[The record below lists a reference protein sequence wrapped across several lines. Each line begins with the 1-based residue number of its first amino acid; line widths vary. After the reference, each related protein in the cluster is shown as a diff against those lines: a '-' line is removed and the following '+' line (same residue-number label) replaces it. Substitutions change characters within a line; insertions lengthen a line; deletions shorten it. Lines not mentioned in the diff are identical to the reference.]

1 MAAHLS
7 AVASPEMAPD
17 IRKVNAANVFLW
29 GKRVGAVAW
38 DEQRN
43 VASFEYTPAFLREGL
58 ELSPLVLPRRPGI
71 FSFPALNRDTFRG
84 LPGLLADSLPDRF
97 GNALIDLWLARH
109 GRALNDFSPVE
120 RLCYIGSRG
129 MGALEF
135 KPALVRGSGS
145 SEPIEIAELTD
156 IAQRVLDQR
165 QSLLAN
171 LGDREKAIATIIRI
185 GTSAGG
191 ARPKALIAWNPD
203 THDVRTGQ
211 VAPPPGFQPWIL
223 KFDGVRDSLLGE
235 SEGYGRIELAYHR
248 MAVASGIEMTEC
260 RLYEEGE
267 RAHFMTRRFDRD
279 PDNRKIHMHSLCGLA
294 HYDFN
299 AAGAY
304 GYEQA
309 FSVIQQLRLGYP
321 ALAELFRRMVF
332 NIVARN
338 QDDHTRNIAFL
349 MDEDGQWRLA
359 PAFDV
364 MWAYN
369 ASGPWTNQHQM
380 SVGGKRDG
388 FRRADLVKAGRDFGV
403 RRPDEIID
411 TVIGSVRRWPEIA
424 AGLHIPDSRIG
435 AVASTHRLGL

>member
-1 MAAHLS
+1 
-7 AVASPEMAPD
+7 MAPH
-17 IRKVNAANVFLW
+17 IRRVNAANVFLW
-29 GKRVGAVAW
+29 GAKAGAVAW
-38 DEQRN
+38 DDQRN
-43 VASFEYTPAFLREGL
+43 IASFEYAPAFLRGGFD
-58 ELSPLVLPRRPGI
+58 LSPLVLPRRPGI
-71 FSFPALNRDTFRG
+71 FSFPALNRDTYHG
-84 LPGLLADSLPDRF
+84 LPGLLSDSLPDRF
-97 GNALIDLWLARH
+97 GNALIDLWLARQ

-135 KPALVRGSGS
+135 KPALVRESGTS
-145 SEPIEIAELTD
+145 APIEIAELTD

-165 QSLLAN
+165 RSLLAN
-171 LGDREKAIATIIRI
+171 LGDREKAMATIIKI

-191 ARPKALIAWNPD
+191 ARAKALIAWNPD
-203 THDVRTGQ
+203 TNEVRTGQ
-211 VAPPPGFQPWIL
+211 VMPPPGFQSWIL
-223 KFDGVRDSLLGE
+223 KFDGVRDNLLGE
-235 SEGYGRIELAYHR
+235 SEMYGRIELAYHR

-260 RLYEEGE
+260 RLYEEGG

-279 PDNRKIHMHSLCGLA
+279 PGNRKIHMHSLCGLA

-309 FSVIQQLRLGYP
+309 FSVVQQLRLGYP
-321 ALAELFRRMVF
+321 ALAEMFRRMVF

-349 MDEDGQWRLA
+349 MDEQGQWRLA

-388 FRRADLVKAGRDFGV
+388 FMRADLVKTATDFGM
-403 RRPDEIID
+403 RRPGEIID
-411 TVIGSVRRWPEIA
+411 TVIGSVRQWPEIA
-424 AGLHIPDSRIG
+424 AGLHIPNSRIA